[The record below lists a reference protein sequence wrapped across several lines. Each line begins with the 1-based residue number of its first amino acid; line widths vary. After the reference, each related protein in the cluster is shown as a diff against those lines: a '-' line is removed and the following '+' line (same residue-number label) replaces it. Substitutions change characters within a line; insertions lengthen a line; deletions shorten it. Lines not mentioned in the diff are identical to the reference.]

1 MIFVQLITCHGV
13 TIDCNSGVNYT
24 FHNDA
29 MNRYS
34 MIDYF
39 ICSPELVLPKHHV
52 IILND
57 GDNLSDHLA
66 IIRKIGYAEATA
78 HNYCTVFQR
87 AKQIIVMCCSG
98 KKLT

>member
-1 MIFVQLITCHGV
+1 M
-13 TIDCNSGVNYT
+13 DCNYGVNYT

-39 ICSPELVLPKHHV
+39 ICSLELVLPKHHV

-57 GDNLSDHLA
+57 GDNLSHHLA
-66 IIRKIGYAEATA
+66 IIRKFGYA
-78 HNYCTVFQR
+78 
-87 AKQIIVMCCSG
+87 K
-98 KKLT
+98 